1 MNCRHFLSKR
11 YNQIPFEKLL
21 ANLNNCQEILLMFIT
36 FEEELR
42 LIKMKPNEER
52 ITIND
57 ISYNLSELERDCWT
71 RLVTGA
77 TKSKDSFHTPGIAT
91 LSHGEVNMRTVV
103 LRKAISS
110 ERALRFHTDI
120 RSKKWAELAINDSI
134 SALFYDASARIQL
147 RVKGKAILHVNNA
160 LTREAWEKTT
170 LTSRKCY
177 LTEFSP
183 SSSVESPT
191 SGLTEAIEQEN
202 FSLVESE
209 VGYQNFGIVAIQV
222 ESIDWLW
229 LNHAGHRR
237 AFFNY
242 KRDSFQWMIP

>member
-1 MNCRHFLSKR
+1 ML
-11 YNQIPFEKLL
+11 
-21 ANLNNCQEILLMFIT
+21 IT
-36 FEEELR
+36 IEEEFR
-42 LIKMKPNEER
+42 LIRMKQNEES
-52 ITIND
+52 ISINEF
-57 ISYNLSELERDCWT
+57 SYNLTDLEKDCWS

-77 TKSKDSFHTPGIAT
+77 TKSKDSFHTPSIAT
-91 LSHGEVNMRTVV
+91 LSQGEVSMCTVV
-103 LRKAISS
+103 LRKAIPT

-120 RSKKWAELAINDSI
+120 RSNKWAELALNNSI

-147 RVKGKAILHVNNA
+147 RVKGKAILHFNNE

-170 LTSRKCY
+170 LSSRKCY

-183 SSSVESPT
+183 SSLVASPT
-191 SGLTEAIEQEN
+191 SGLAEAIEQEN
-202 FSLVESE
+202 FSLLESE
-209 VGYQNFGIVAIQV
+209 VGYQNFGIVSIQV

-237 AFFNY
+237 AFFDY